1 MRWADFGYS
10 AWVKERTKVM
20 GYGGA
25 ITLIVLGLIFLT
37 GVIQFDIPGLDE
49 RGLGAIL
56 LLGGIAIIVLMNT
69 VWRGRTGATYVS
81 EPGVVS
87 EPRERVVERKVVEAE
102 PRERVV
108 ERKVIE
114 TDVPPDRPI

>member
-1 MRWADFGYS
+1 
-10 AWVKERTKVM
+10 M

-37 GVIQFDIPGLDE
+37 GVIQFDVPGVDE

-69 VWRGRTGATYVS
+69 VWRGRGAGTTYVS

-114 TDVPPDRPI
+114 TDVPPERPI

>member
-1 MRWADFGYS
+1 
-10 AWVKERTKVM
+10 M

-56 LLGGIAIIVLMNT
+56 LLGGIAVIVLINT
-69 VWRGRTGATYVS
+69 VWRNRGATYVTD
-81 EPGVVS
+81 EPRVVS
-87 EPRERVVERKVVEAE
+87 EPRAVSEPRGRVVERE
-102 PRERVV
+102 
-108 ERKVIE
+108 VIE
-114 TDVPPDRPI
+114 SDVPPERPLR